1 MTLSI
6 IVPALDE
13 APHIAALRR
22 HLAAVVPEAEL
33 WLVDGGSTD
42 GTPELART
50 AGFAVLRTDRGRWRQ
65 MNAGAAESTGDTLLF
80 LHADTRLPVGAA
92 MAAERCLAGGAALG
106 AFTFRLDDRRASLRL
121 MEAGVGLRSRWLG
134 LPLGDQALF
143 CRRSTF
149 EALGGFG
156 PLALLEDMDF
166 VARARRRGPVVT
178 LPDEVVTSAR
188 VWRSRGVWRT
198 MAWNWWVTARY
209 FGGWR
214 PGTDPRDL
222 VR

>member
-13 APHIAALRR
+13 APRVGLLRR
-22 HLAAVVPEAEL
+22 HLAAVVPDAEL

-42 GTPELART
+42 GTAESAEQ
-50 AGFAVLRTDRGRWRQ
+50 AGFSVEWSECGRWRQ
-65 MNAGAAESTGDTLLF
+65 MNAGVAAASGDTLLF
-80 LHADTRLPVGAA
+80 LHADTMLPVGAA
-92 MAAERCLAGGAALG
+92 AAVERCLLEGAAVG
-106 AFTFRLDDRRASLRL
+106 AFTFRLDDRRPSLRF
-121 MEAGVGLRSRWLG
+121 MEIGVGLRSRWMG

-143 CRRSTF
+143 CRRQTF
-149 EALGGFG
+149 DVLGGFADL
-156 PLALLEDMDF
+156 PFLEDMDF
-166 VARARRRGPVVT
+166 VDRARRHGPIVT

-188 VWRSRGVWRT
+188 VWRARGVWRT

-209 FGGWR
+209 RSGWR
-214 PGTDPRDL
+214 PERDPRGL